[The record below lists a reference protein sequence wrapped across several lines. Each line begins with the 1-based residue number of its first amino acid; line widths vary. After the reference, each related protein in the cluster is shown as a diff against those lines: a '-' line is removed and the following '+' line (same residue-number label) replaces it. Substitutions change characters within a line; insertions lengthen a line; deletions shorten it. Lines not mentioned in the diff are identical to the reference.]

1 MHPAVLAKN
10 AIAAFLLPPGLF
22 LLLIAIGL
30 LLLSRKPRLGHG
42 LIVASLLSLTL
53 LSMPIIEN
61 GLLRMIEPPALM
73 SIPSDA
79 IAIVCLGGGKRY
91 TAYDQATGETINNA
105 TLARLRY
112 TAQMAKQSHLP
123 VLVTGGKPL
132 GGISEAELMA
142 QILREEFNT
151 PVRWVENESVDTQEN
166 ARLSAQLLPKNAKIV
181 LITEA
186 AHMPRAQNA
195 FIQAGFNVIPAA
207 TDYANQEPF
216 SLLSF
221 MPKALALSRSSFA
234 LHELLGMLWHKL
246 RA

>member
-1 MHPAVLAKN
+1 MHSAVLAKN
-10 AIAAFLLPPGLF
+10 VIAACLLPTGLF
-22 LLLIAIGL
+22 LLLMAIGL
-30 LLLSRKPRLGHG
+30 LILSRKPRLGRG
-42 LIVASLLSLTL
+42 LIVTGVLSLTL
-53 LSMPIIEN
+53 LSMPIIGN
-61 GLLRMIEPPALM
+61 GLLRMLEPPALT
-73 SIPSDA
+73 SIPSDTM
-79 IAIVCLGGGKRY
+79 AIVCLGGGKRY
-91 TAYDQATGETINNA
+91 TAYDQAGGETINNA

-112 TAQMAKQSHLP
+112 TAQIAKQSHVP

-132 GGISEAELMA
+132 GGVSEAELMA

-151 PVRWVENESVDTQEN
+151 PVRWVENEAVDTQDN

-186 AHMPRAQNA
+186 AHMPRAHYA
-195 FIQAGFNVIPAA
+195 FMRAGFNVIPAA

-221 MPKALALSRSSFA
+221 MPKASSLSRSSFA

-246 RA
+246 RS